1 MALQNSLNR
10 LLCLFEYTTVRYVGT
25 QNKKIGFLYR
35 IFQLAVM
42 GYLLGWVFLKNKGY
56 QVKDDTIESSV
67 VTKVKGVA
75 RVNTT
80 YTDFWGPED
89 YVFPNQGENFL
100 SIMTS
105 FIETPNQTL
114 GNCSENPSVPHNTCS
129 KDEECTVG
137 EAVRAGNG
145 IKTGICLKKTD
156 NGTCEIYGW
165 CPIETRSDPHSA
177 TVVRQAENFTLYI
190 RNFIRFSLFNFST
203 SNVLKENRRLYLKN
217 CLYNETD
224 HPYCPIFRLGDIV
237 NKTGHSFEDMAR
249 SGGSIGVLVEWR
261 CDLDKYSDCRPKYSF
276 VRLGNSSET
285 GGFSFRFA
293 RYFTDAAG
301 QRQRTLYKVYGIH
314 LDIMVFG
321 SARKFSIIPTIVN
334 IASALTLITA
344 ASYVCDIMLLY
355 MMKKRST
362 HTELK
367 LERMTTNDREIPVG
381 LKRKFSL

>member
-114 GNCSENPSVPHNTCS
+114 
-129 KDEECTVG
+129 
-137 EAVRAGNG
+137 G

-285 GGFSFRFA
+285 G
-293 RYFTDAAG
+293 

-321 SARKFSIIPTIVN
+321 S
-334 IASALTLITA
+334 

-367 LERMTTNDREIPVG
+367 LERMTTYVTEACLLEMLLCCI
-381 LKRKFSL
+381 L